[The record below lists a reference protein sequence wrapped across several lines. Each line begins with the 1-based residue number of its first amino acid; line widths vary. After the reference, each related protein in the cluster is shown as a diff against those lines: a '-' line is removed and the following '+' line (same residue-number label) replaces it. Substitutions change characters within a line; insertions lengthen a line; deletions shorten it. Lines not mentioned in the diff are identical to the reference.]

1 MEFIDYINIGTG
13 LLLIAVGWLCYFF
26 PNLINPYGGMSP
38 ERKALVDIN
47 GLKKATAIILT
58 ITGILLI
65 ATGLLSAL
73 KVIDVAITSIVM
85 MVLVLVMIV
94 PLFVAMKKYN
104 GFGRDKTGKIPSG
117 INKPS
122 KAVWV
127 IIGLTM
133 VFVAVVFAMSSRPQ
147 EIRVGDESVKISGI
161 YGRDI
166 PISEIV
172 SVNLL
177 DEMPPIAMR
186 TNGSDTGKR
195 AKGHF
200 LLKNGEKC
208 MIFIRYNM
216 SPYIELRTTDNLYY
230 LNCANKD
237 ETETLYQQLKT
248 LKP

>member
-58 ITGILLI
+58 VTGVLLI
-65 ATGLLSAL
+65 AIGLLSTF
-73 KVIDVAITSIVM
+73 KVIDVAITGIVM
-85 MVLVLVMIV
+85 TVLVLVMIV
-94 PLFVAMKKYN
+94 PLFIVMKKYN
-104 GFGRDKTGKIPSG
+104 GFGRDKMGEIPSG

-127 IIGLTM
+127 IIGLSM
-133 VFVAVVFAMSSRPQ
+133 VFVAVVFALSSRPQ
-147 EIRVGDESVKISGI
+147 EIRVGEESVTISGM

-177 DEMPPIAMR
+177 DEMPSIAMR

-200 LLKNGEKC
+200 LLKNGNKC
-208 MIFIRYNM
+208 LIFIRYDRP
-216 SPYIELRTTDNLYY
+216 PYIELRTTDNLYY
-230 LNCANKD
+230 LNCSNKE
-237 ETETLYQQLKT
+237 ETETLYEQIKA

>member
-1 MEFIDYINIGTG
+1 MT
-13 LLLIAVGWLCYFF
+13 
-26 PNLINPYGGMSP
+26 
-38 ERKALVDIN
+38 
-47 GLKKATAIILT
+47 
-58 ITGILLI
+58 
-65 ATGLLSAL
+65 
-73 KVIDVAITSIVM
+73 
-85 MVLVLVMIV
+85 VLVLVMIV
-94 PLFVAMKKYN
+94 PLFIVMKKYN
-104 GFGRDKTGKIPSG
+104 GFGRDKMGEIPSG

-127 IIGLTM
+127 IIGLSM

-147 EIRVGDESVKISGI
+147 EIRVGEESVTISGM

-177 DEMPPIAMR
+177 DEMPSIAMR

-200 LLKNGEKC
+200 LLKNGNKC
-208 MIFIRYNM
+208 LIFIRYDRP
-216 SPYIELRTTDNLYY
+216 PYIELRTTDNLYY
-230 LNCANKD
+230 LNCSNKE
-237 ETETLYQQLKT
+237 ETETLYEQIKA